1 MLKQPLC
8 AVSAVFLNFTN
19 ILLDVSL
26 IWLKKNAGIFSVI
39 TNEKTR
45 QETHC
50 YKYNQFATKHRM
62 QYINIRMQHENCNTY
77 RK

>member
-8 AVSAVFLNFTN
+8 AVNAVFLNFTT

-39 TNEKTR
+39 TNKKTR
-45 QETHC
+45 QETRC
-50 YKYNQFATKHRM
+50 YKYCQFTTKHRM